1 MISRRAIA
9 AVLAAVVA
17 AATAAVA
24 ASTARAKPLLER
36 VSVGLQGGY
45 ADADTYRP
53 AISPGGRY
61 VAFIAIAPSGR
72 KALFVRDRKRR
83 ATVRIERVATDE
95 LFGFDGRHIGY
106 VRFSKDETRTDDRLD
121 YVLRDLRTGR
131 VTALNRDAQGQPVRV
146 GSNSLPSASRA
157 ARYFAFESFK
167 LPVVP
172 GDEFTDDVFVRDRV
186 RSATI
191 RVSEGLNG
199 AQGDGQ
205 SIAPAVSADGRYVA
219 FLSNSTNLVTG
230 DTNAA
235 VDVFVRDLKTDTTTR
250 VSVSGDGDQQNSK
263 GTGFRSAPA
272 ISADGRYIAFD
283 SDATNLVA
291 HDTNRHL
298 DVFVYDR
305 QTHTTR
311 RVSVGPGGVQ
321 ANNDSARVWFL
332 GPRLLMYGSNATN
345 LVPGDH
351 HRAYALFVR
360 NLRSGKTVRAA
371 PAPIDPE
378 TLDWGQPLTYASRG
392 RYIAFT
398 NGLPG
403 AGRRPPVGVFVYGP
417 LRHRFALPR

>member
-250 VSVSGDGDQQNSK
+250 VSVSGDGDQQNGQ
-263 GTGFRSAPA
+263 GTGFR
-272 ISADGRYIAFD
+272 
-283 SDATNLVA
+283 
-291 HDTNRHL
+291 
-298 DVFVYDR
+298 
-305 QTHTTR
+305 
-311 RVSVGPGGVQ
+311 
-321 ANNDSARVWFL
+321 
-332 GPRLLMYGSNATN
+332 
-345 LVPGDH
+345 
-351 HRAYALFVR
+351 
-360 NLRSGKTVRAA
+360 
-371 PAPIDPE
+371 
-378 TLDWGQPLTYASRG
+378 
-392 RYIAFT
+392 
-398 NGLPG
+398 
-403 AGRRPPVGVFVYGP
+403 
-417 LRHRFALPR
+417 